1 MSTIRF
7 KTAGTPFFD
16 HLKNGVDSYFNTTRR
31 NRWGNGLI
39 IVKAIVL
46 LTSFFILYISLVF
59 GSLSLWMNIGA
70 CVLLGLTLAGIGFNL
85 MHDGAHGSFSDKK
98 WLNELMAHT
107 LNMVGG
113 DVSLWK
119 TKHNVI
125 HHSFTNIEG
134 HDDDINIQPMMRT
147 NENQPRYK
155 IHRFQHIYGYV
166 LYCLTYISWVWIDDV
181 KKYRTQQVGIT
192 KLRKFTFINHFT
204 FWATKLSYVAT
215 FIVLPI
221 IFKGLIA
228 AILGYLIVAMVTGIV
243 IAVVFQL
250 AHVVESVSFNNPED
264 TNGVIE
270 EEWAIHQINTTSNFA
285 TRNPLVTLFTGGLNY
300 QVEHHLF
307 PRISHVHYP
316 ALNKIVRETCEK
328 FGVQYNEYGTVIA
341 AVRSHTRHLKT
352 MGIAD

>member
-1 MSTIRF
+1 
-7 KTAGTPFFD
+7 
-16 HLKNGVDSYFNTTRR
+16 
-31 NRWGNGLI
+31 
-39 IVKAIVL
+39 
-46 LTSFFILYISLVF
+46 
-59 GSLSLWMNIGA
+59 
-70 CVLLGLTLAGIGFNL
+70 

-98 WLNELMAHT
+98 WLNEIMAHT

-155 IHRFQHIYGYV
+155 IHRFQHIYGYI

-192 KLRKFTFINHFT
+192 KLKKFTFINHFT

-221 IFKGLIA
+221 IFKGILA
-228 AILGYLIVAMVTGIV
+228 AILGYLIVSMVTGIV

-250 AHVVESVSFNNPED
+250 AHVVESVSFNNPDD

-285 TRNPLVTLFTGGLNY
+285 TKNPLVSWFTGGLNY

-328 FGVQYNEYGTVIA
+328 FGVQYHEYGTVIA

-352 MGIAD
+352 MGVAD